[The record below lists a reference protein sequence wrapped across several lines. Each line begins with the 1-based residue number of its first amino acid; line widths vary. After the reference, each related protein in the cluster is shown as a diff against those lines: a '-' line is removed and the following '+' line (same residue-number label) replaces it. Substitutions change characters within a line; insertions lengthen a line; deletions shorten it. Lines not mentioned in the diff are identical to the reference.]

1 MKKVLIID
9 DSEEFNFLMMSLFKF
24 HKYEVETVT
33 SSQIGIEKSLETKF
47 DVIIID
53 YMMED
58 GKTGLDILNEIV
70 FDGAVN
76 FKTPKILLTAKFLD
90 EDEKD
95 ELLKYGVVYLSKPI
109 MPNDLFRKITEMIG

>member
-1 MKKVLIID
+1 MII
-9 DSEEFNFLMMSLFKF
+9 
-24 HKYEVETVT
+24 V
-33 SSQIGIEKSLETKF
+33 
-47 DVIIID
+47 D

-76 FKTPKILLTAKFLD
+76 YKTPKILLTAKFLD
-90 EDEKD
+90 DDEKD